1 MKKTILFTAI
11 LAVGLNLTSCE
22 DFLSE
27 DNPNKIPVENY
38 FTTENDVERAV
49 YGAYNGI
56 TFRVLYGRRKYYVYR
71 GTFR

>member
-38 FTTENDVERAV
+38 FTTENDVERL
-49 YGAYNGI
+49 YGI

>member
-27 DNPNKIPVENY
+27 DNPTLIPQHYYKI
-38 FTTENDVERAV
+38 FFLST
-49 YGAYNGI
+49 
-56 TFRVLYGRRKYYVYR
+56 
-71 GTFR
+71 

>member
-38 FTTENDVERAV
+38 FR
-49 YGAYNGI
+49 G
-56 TFRVLYGRRKYYVYR
+56 VL
-71 GTFR
+71 